1 MFTPDYMN
9 LQRAAQNIECERFPL
24 YEHIVTPGMA
34 EAILGRQ
41 FADLLGGDFADKKEY
56 FRLFCEFFRKMGYDT
71 ISFEASSRGTLIDG
85 GALDCHKKGVIQT

>member
-56 FRLFCEFFRKMGYDT
+56 FRLFCEFFRKMG
-71 ISFEASSRGTLIDG
+71 
-85 GALDCHKKGVIQT
+85 